1 MENLNFSGKRSK
13 ANCAD
18 VTSLSLVLLVGLLI
32 PLFWTSGDICRR
44 LQSKGGL
51 GALSLANEGFLR
63 FKSGVTP
70 TSLLV
75 VSFSSDSNFN
85 SGSL

>member
-18 VTSLSLVLLVGLLI
+18 VTSLSLVPLLGLLI
-32 PLFWTSGDICRR
+32 LLFWTYSDICHR
-44 LQSKGGL
+44 LQGKGGL
-51 GALSLANEGFLR
+51 CVLSLAHEGFLR
-63 FKSGVTP
+63 FKSGVTHA
-70 TSLLV
+70 SLLV
-75 VSFSSDSNFN
+75 VNISTDSNFN